1 MGTRYDG
8 PPTTNNVS
16 GWGMQ
21 EDRRRVWPR
30 MLAWLIVLTVIF
42 LGAYYAL
49 TGYLAYRDLQ
59 SARSELMSARDIAT
73 VSPGHAQ
80 LSVENAT
87 ASAQAAT
94 ERLDGPLWS
103 LLIAIPV
110 VGDSPE
116 AARELTGAF
125 ADAMLDSGALAVVE
139 RVEIGGMG
147 GVQRA
152 RPNQGA
158 PRSNHVSWF
167 VRNARVSG
175 ALTSARSTRL
185 RGPMRRRTGSS
196 VRRR

>member
-1 MGTRYDG
+1 
-8 PPTTNNVS
+8 
-16 GWGMQ
+16 MQ

-80 LSVENAT
+80 LSVANAT
-87 ASAQAAT
+87 ASAQAAP

-125 ADAMLDSGALAVVE
+125 ADAMTGLEPLVDDMDLLLASALVAPGGLQADPIEVAAPDARAALPKIEAAQRRLGAIALDGAVLPQIRDATTELQDQLELVHAALA
-139 RVEIGGMG
+139 
-147 GVQRA
+147 
-152 RPNQGA
+152 
-158 PRSNHVSWF
+158 
-167 VRNARVSG
+167 
-175 ALTSARSTRL
+175 
-185 RGPMRRRTGSS
+185 S
-196 VRRR
+196 VASEA

>member
-1 MGTRYDG
+1 
-8 PPTTNNVS
+8 
-16 GWGMQ
+16 MQ

-30 MLAWLIVLTVIF
+30 MLAWFIVLTVIF

-80 LSVENAT
+80 LSVANAT

-125 ADAMLDSGALAVVE
+125 ADAMTGLEPLVDDMDLLLASALVAPGGLQADPIDVAAPDARAALPKIEAAQRRLDAIPEDGAVLPQIRDATTELQDQLELVHAALA
-139 RVEIGGMG
+139 
-147 GVQRA
+147 
-152 RPNQGA
+152 
-158 PRSNHVSWF
+158 
-167 VRNARVSG
+167 
-175 ALTSARSTRL
+175 
-185 RGPMRRRTGSS
+185 S
-196 VRRR
+196 VASDA